1 MQSISKGY
9 RQNPTNDDS
18 QTSCGTTAY
27 CPGLDGGTYAEY
39 SGLNINVATIDPKAP
54 GDSCATN
61 EYSNGGIT

>member
-9 RQNPTNDDS
+9 KQNPTNDDS

-27 CPGLDGGTYAEY
+27 CPGLDGGTYVEY